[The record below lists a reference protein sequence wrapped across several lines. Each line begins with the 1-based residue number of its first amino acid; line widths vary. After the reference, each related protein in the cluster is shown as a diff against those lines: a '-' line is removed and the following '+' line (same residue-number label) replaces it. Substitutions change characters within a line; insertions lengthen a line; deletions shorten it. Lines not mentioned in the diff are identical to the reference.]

1 MSSELPAA
9 LRSGLEA
16 LAASFPGR
24 DLAAAS
30 ARLTADY
37 RAGRGTRLPSP
48 VDVAAYAIARMPAT
62 YAACTHA
69 LAEAS
74 ARADVMPRSILD
86 IGAGP
91 GTATWAASEA
101 FPSIEAARLV
111 DSHAGMTSVGKRLAT
126 YSSGVLSAAEW
137 VSADLAGLPSDVT
150 ADLVIASYALN
161 EAAIDKVPRIAADL
175 FQRSTGL
182 LVLVEPGSKAGFAVI
197 AAARSA
203 LVAAGGRI
211 VAPCPSDGVCPM
223 SEPDWCHFAE
233 RLPRL
238 RAHKAAKGADVPFE
252 DEPFSYLVVARPGLV
267 IRPATARILKPPR
280 AQKPGTSFSLCTPA
294 GIATRFVAA
303 RDREAFRATRRLGWG
318 DAIPPDHGETP

>member
-101 FPSIEAARLV
+101 FPSVEAARLV

-161 EAAIDKVPRIAADL
+161 EATTHEVARIAADL
-175 FQRSTGL
+175 YQRSTGL
-182 LVLVEPGSKAGFAVI
+182 LILVEPGSKAGFAVI
-197 AAARSA
+197 GAARSA

-211 VAPCPSDGVCPM
+211 VAPCPSNGPCPV
-223 SEPDWCHFAE
+223 SEPDWCHFAK

-238 RAHKAAKGADVPFE
+238 RTDKAAKAADVPFE
-252 DEPFSYLVVARPGLV
+252 DVGVQLSGGR
-267 IRPATARILKPPR
+267 PPR
-280 AQKPGTSFSLCTPA
+280 SRYPA
-294 GIATRFVAA
+294 GNGPDPEAA
-303 RDREAFRATRRLGWG
+303 PGGKAWNVLFAVHARGNCDPLCRHPRPRGLSRHT
-318 DAIPPDHGETP
+318 TPRVGRCHSA